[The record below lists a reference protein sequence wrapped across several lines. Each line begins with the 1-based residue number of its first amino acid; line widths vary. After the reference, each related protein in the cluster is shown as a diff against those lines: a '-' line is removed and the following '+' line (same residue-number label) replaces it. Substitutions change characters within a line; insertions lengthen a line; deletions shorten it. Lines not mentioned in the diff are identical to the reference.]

1 MMNTTTVKEV
11 TKVGENIE
19 TNIVN
24 EMKVMFEKQNGQV
37 GRVEMKLDTL
47 SKCSKMPVIQR
58 NFLGED
64 FKANSIMAS
73 LIAGIAIPACV
84 AAVCSDEDLK
94 AFIMY
99 ILDGQQRIGAY
110 RRVITN
116 DIKLDVEKFIESQGV
131 ECEELMDLLMPY
143 NGMTFKEIKEF
154 YPEIAERIENA
165 TVMVEI
171 YFNPSDSKRKFLF
184 ALYNKNQTVV
194 KNEELRKAAYVGS
207 ALYDAIKSESDKC
220 VYSNEDTK
228 YHVAAFVK
236 DNLREQRTD
245 YIAQI
250 AFILLNTL
258 KDFGDSMS
266 MGKCLNQMYKQ
277 FSGDEDVANQF
288 VREFDDVLEIIKDY
302 DLIHVVSK
310 AHIVKQTNSKNSS
323 IPDGKKKL
331 IFKIL
336 VEFVKNNKD
345 LIKNNGDINIAEILI
360 NELNSSA
367 YQLSNFAAL
376 NSNGTGKIS
385 AIARNAFLW
394 KEIAERSIKAKR
406 AGKTCRFN
414 YNKIYEK
421 YQKGDK

>member
-11 TKVGENIE
+11 TKVEKNVEANIF
-19 TNIVN
+19 N
-24 EMKVMFEKQNGQV
+24 EMNVMFEKKDGQV

-47 SKCSKMPVIQR
+47 VRCSKMPEIQR

-110 RRVITN
+110 RRIVTN
-116 DIKLDVEKFIESQGV
+116 DIRLDVEKFIESQGV
-131 ECEELMDLLMPY
+131 ECEELRDLLGPY
-143 NGMTFKEIKEF
+143 NGMNFEEIDET
-154 YPEIAERIENA
+154 YPEIAERIKNA
-165 TVMVEI
+165 AVMVEI

-194 KNEELRKAAYVGS
+194 KNEELRKAAYIGS
-207 ALYDAIKSESDKC
+207 SLYDAIRAEADKC
-220 VYSNEDTK
+220 VYSNKDTK

-236 DNLREQRTD
+236 ENLREQRTD

-250 AFILLNTL
+250 AFILLNPL
-258 KDFGDSMS
+258 EKWNDSASMS
-266 MGKCLNQMYKQ
+266 QSLNNMYKRL
-277 FSGDEDVANQF
+277 SNSNEEAKQF
-288 VREFDDVLEIIKDY
+288 VNEFNDILEVINNYNLAHI
-302 DLIHVVSK
+302 VSK
-310 AHIVKQTNSKNSS
+310 AHIAKQTSSKNSA
-323 IPDGKKKL
+323 IPDSKKKL

-336 VEFVKNNKD
+336 VNFVKNNKD
-345 LIKNNGDINIAEILI
+345 LIKNNSDINIAEILVD
-360 NELNSSA
+360 ELNSRS
-367 YQLSNFAAL
+367 YQISNFAVL

-385 AIARNAFLW
+385 AITRNSFLW
-394 KEIAERSIKAKR
+394 KEIVEKSIKAKR

>member
-1 MMNTTTVKEV
+1 MNTTTVKEV
-11 TKVGENIE
+11 TKVEKNVE
-19 TNIVN
+19 ANVFN
-24 EMKVMFEKQNGQV
+24 EMKVMFEKQNDQV
-37 GRVEMKLDTL
+37 KRVEMKLDTL
-47 SKCSKMPVIQR
+47 MKCSKMPEIQR
-58 NFLGED
+58 NFLSED

-99 ILDGQQRIGAY
+99 VLDGQQRIGAY

-116 DIKLDVEKFIESQGV
+116 DTRLDVEKFIESQGV

-143 NGMTFKEIKEF
+143 NGMNFKEIKEF

-194 KNEELRKAAYVGS
+194 KNEELRKAAYIGS
-207 ALYDAIKSESDKC
+207 SLYDAIRAEADKC

-277 FSGDEDVANQF
+277 SSGDEDVANQF
-288 VREFDDVLEIIKDY
+288 VREFDDVLKIIKDY
-302 DLIHVVSK
+302 DLVHVVSK